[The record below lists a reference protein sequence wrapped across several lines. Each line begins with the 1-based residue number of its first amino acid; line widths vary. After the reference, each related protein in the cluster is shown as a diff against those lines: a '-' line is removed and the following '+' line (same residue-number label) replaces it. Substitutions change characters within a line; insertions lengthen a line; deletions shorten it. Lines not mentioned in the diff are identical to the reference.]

1 MLRCHAARSYI
12 SLSAP
17 GRKSLQKLPEA
28 TNFPTLLQWG
38 CRALATGTQDNTRF
52 ENVILPLLRAFYE
65 LEGHC
70 EVPTD
75 YKVTA
80 EHLAAADLTSSDCK
94 IGFGLGKSL
103 LNIETKGAYDI
114 GMPEHVR

>member
-1 MLRCHAARSYI
+1 M
-12 SLSAP
+12 
-17 GRKSLQKLPEA
+17 
-28 TNFPTLLQWG
+28 
-38 CRALATGTQDNTRF
+38 ATGTQDNTRF
-52 ENVILPLLRAFYE
+52 ENVIVPLLRAYFTQN
-65 LEGHC
+65 GHC
-70 EVPTD
+70 EVPNG

-80 EHLAAADLTSSDCK
+80 EHLAAAELSSSDCK